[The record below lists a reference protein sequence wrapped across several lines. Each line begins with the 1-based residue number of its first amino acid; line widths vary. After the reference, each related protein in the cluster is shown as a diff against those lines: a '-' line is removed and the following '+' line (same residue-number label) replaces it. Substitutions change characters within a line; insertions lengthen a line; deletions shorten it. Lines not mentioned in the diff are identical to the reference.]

1 MKFKSIA
8 KTVFLFALLTSA
20 GFATGKNVNV
30 EFDKGQNS
38 ARYSGVI
45 KGYDYDTYNFR
56 ARKGQKVHVSISNEG
71 ADTYLFG
78 RELAIPLTCPDIHL
92 NWMAMAS
99 TRYRR
104 PENTN

>member
-45 KGYDYDTYNFR
+45 KGYDYDTYNFQ
-56 ARKGQKVHVSISNEG
+56 ARKGRK
-71 ADTYLFG
+71 Y
-78 RELAIPLTCPDIHL
+78 
-92 NWMAMAS
+92 M
-99 TRYRR
+99 
-104 PENTN
+104 